1 MKKSGKAE
9 TNIKLNRDKTSAKNT
24 AAPSASIEDSIS
36 PVNIIT
42 VEDLRFEYY
51 DEESESRT
59 EVIRG
64 VSMGVRQGEF
74 LAVLGHNG
82 SGKSTLAKHFNAI
95 LTPTSG
101 KVIVNGIDT
110 SDEEEKL
117 YEIRR
122 TVGMVFQNPDNQMVA
137 TIVEEDVAFAPE
149 NLGVP
154 SEEIRRRVDAALA
167 AVNMSEFKKHARI
180 CSRADRSRGWR
191 SRECWRWIRI

>member
-9 TNIKLNRDKTSAKNT
+9 TDIKLNRDKASSKSA

-42 VEDLRFEYY
+42 VEDLHFEYY

-82 SGKSTLAKHFNAI
+82 SDTDAHLGE
-95 LTPTSG
+95 SG
-101 KVIVNGIDT
+101 SERDRHSG
-110 SDEEEKL
+110 
-117 YEIRR
+117 RR
-122 TVGMVFQNPDNQMVA
+122 KAVRDKTDGRY
-137 TIVEEDVAFAPE
+137 
-149 NLGVP
+149 GV
-154 SEEIRRRVDAALA
+154 SE
-167 AVNMSEFKKHARI
+167 S
-180 CSRADRSRGWR
+180 G
-191 SRECWRWIRI
+191 

>member
-9 TNIKLNRDKTSAKNT
+9 TDIKLNIDKTSGKSVS
-24 AAPSASIEDSIS
+24 APSASIEDSIS

-74 LAVLGHNG
+74 LTVLGHNG

-101 KVIVNGIDT
+101 KVIVNGLDT
-110 SDEEEKL
+110 SDEEKL
-117 YEIRR
+117 YEIRQ

-154 SEEIRRRVDAALA
+154 SRRFAG
-167 AVNMSEFKKHARI
+167 
-180 CSRADRSRGWR
+180 GWTP
-191 SRECWRWIRI
+191 RWPL